1 MINTIS
7 KVYTTY
13 HTTKWIKNPFHSN
26 DEFLKCF
33 SSAKFFNE
41 YIRIVKGSDVKFD
54 HSYAINYVSHK
65 IYLIVQL
72 LYFII
77 YVI

>member
-33 SSAKFFNE
+33 Q
-41 YIRIVKGSDVKFD
+41 
-54 HSYAINYVSHK
+54 
-65 IYLIVQL
+65 VQNSL
-72 LYFII
+72 MNI
-77 YVI
+77 